1 MTVARADGAS
11 PTMAQWFQ
19 LKAEQ
24 PDALLFFRMGDFFEL
39 FFEDAVAAAAA
50 LDIALTARGEH
61 AGAAIPMCGVPVSTS
76 EVYLARLIRRGFR
89 VAVAEQMEQATARSG
104 RGPLRRAI
112 VRLVTPGTLTEDA
125 LLEPGRPNLLLALAA
140 VPAGGGARRNAQA
153 GAGAGPGF
161 DDDSAGGPGFGAAWL
176 DVSTGLFETQAVGPG
191 GLAGLLGRVEAS
203 EILAPEGV
211 GLGEWEARRAPAR
224 APQPTAAA
232 RARLAEAFGARS
244 LDAFGRFSDAE
255 AVAASLAL
263 DYVRATQAGRL
274 PRLSPPVALGEARH
288 LALDA
293 ATRASLEIL
302 RPREGDGPSLLS
314 AVSRTLTAPG
324 ARLLAARLAA
334 PLTDPGAIAR
344 RQEGWCWLLGHPAAL
359 AALRAALRGAPDMAR
374 ALGRLSLGRGSA
386 RDLATVRD
394 GLAAAE
400 AAGAALAAAGPDG
413 AGGAD
418 TGSLGLQGGG
428 PEGGGTEGGG
438 SEGGGSEGGGSA
450 ATLAAARRVLAGEA
464 ARGAVAGTPVEGAP
478 GVAAAGGAPDG
489 SGAGTAGAGEPGAA
503 ASGAGMPGVA
513 ASGAGRLAAL
523 RALLARALVDQPP
536 VRDDGHAVA
545 PGFDGELDAE
555 RALRDDSR
563 RVIATLQLD
572 YAQRYGVASLR
583 IRHHAQLGYVVEA
596 PAAAVEA
603 LRAHP
608 DLMLRQAM
616 ANGAR
621 FSSVELGEL
630 DRRITEAGER
640 AGARERAVLARLV
653 ADVLAESGRIAAA
666 AAVLAGLDVAQSA
679 ARLAEGGRWCRP
691 VVGADVAFRIEA
703 GRHPAVEAAMA
714 RPAGARPGGGR
725 TAGMAR
731 VGTSAGGGGA
741 ESGGAGDG
749 DAAGTAA
756 ATADRA
762 EAGLFQPNDC
772 DLSPERRVLL
782 LTGPNMAGKSTFL
795 RQNALIVILA
805 QAGLPVPAAAARIG
819 VVDRLFSRVG
829 ASDDLARGRSTFMVE
844 MTETA
849 AILHQAG
856 PRSLVVVDEIGR
868 GTATLDGLAI
878 AWAVLEAL
886 HERSCCRTV
895 FATHFH
901 ELAQLAGGSGPVAV
915 GGVAGGRL
923 ARMRAHTMRVQ
934 EWRGGVVFLHEV
946 AEGAAGRS
954 WGVHVARLAGVP
966 AVVVRRAGLL
976 LSRLE
981 AGERPRE
988 DLPLFAGLEAREDG
1002 ATGADATGA
1011 GPAEAAVED
1020 AGAEDLEAEDA
1031 GLARAVLEA
1040 LSRIDADALSPREA
1054 LDALYRLKALGRT
1067 VP

>member
-1 MTVARADGAS
+1 
-11 PTMAQWFQ
+11 MAQWFL

-39 FFEDAVAAAAA
+39 FFEDAQAAAAA

-61 AGAAIPMCGVPVSTS
+61 AGAPVPMCGVPVGTS
-76 EVYLARLIRRGFR
+76 EIYLARLIRRGFR
-89 VAVAEQMEQATARSG
+89 VAVAEQMEAASERSG

-125 LLEPGRPNLLLALAA
+125 LLEAARPSLLLAL
-140 VPAGGGARRNAQA
+140 VSGAIDGDGPGTRS
-153 GAGAGPGF
+153 GAGPGRA
-161 DDDSAGGPGFGAAWL
+161 AGAAGFGAAWL
-176 DVSTGLFETQAVGPG
+176 DVSTGLFETQAVAPD
-191 GLAGLLGRVEAS
+191 GLPGLLGRVEPS
-203 EILAPEGV
+203 EILAPPGV
-211 GLGEWEARRAPAR
+211 ALGEWEARRAPTR
-224 APQPTAAA
+224 EPSPPSAA
-232 RARLAEAFGARS
+232 RTRLAEAFGARS
-244 LDAFGRFSDAE
+244 LDAFGSFSDAE
-255 AVAASLAL
+255 AVAAVLAL

-274 PRLSPPVALGEARH
+274 PRLSPPVPLGEARH

-293 ATRASLEIL
+293 ATRASLDIL
-302 RPREGDGPSLLS
+302 RARDGDGPSLFS

-324 ARLLAARLAA
+324 ARLLAQRLAA
-334 PLTDPGAIAR
+334 PLTDPGAIGR
-344 RQEGWCWLLGHPAAL
+344 RQDGWCWLLEAPAAL
-359 AALRAALRGAPDMAR
+359 AALRAALRGVPDMAR
-374 ALGRLSLGRGSA
+374 ALGRLSLGRGTA
-386 RDLATVRD
+386 RDLAAVRD
-394 GLAAAE
+394 GLAAAD
-400 AAGAALAAAGPDG
+400 AARAALAAAKSHGLP
-413 AGGAD
+413 
-418 TGSLGLQGGG
+418 TGSVGAEGLGLPGGVPAG
-428 PEGGGTEGGG
+428 M
-438 SEGGGSEGGGSA
+438 
-450 ATLAAARRVLAGEA
+450 LAAARQVLAGKRPARGSA
-464 ARGAVAGTPVEGAP
+464 ARPHADGAP
-478 GVAAAGGAPDG
+478 RPVTP
-489 SGAGTAGAGEPGAA
+489 E
-503 ASGAGMPGVA
+503 AGMTEA
-513 ASGAGRLAAL
+513 DTTEADTGRLAAL
-523 RALLARALVDQPP
+523 RMLLARALVEQPP

-545 PGFDGELDAE
+545 AGFDGKLDAE

-596 PAAAVEA
+596 PAVAVET

-608 DLMLRQAM
+608 DLTLRQGM

-630 DRRITEAGER
+630 DRRITEAAER

-653 ADVLAESGRIAAA
+653 ADVLAEGDAIAAA
-666 AAVLAGLDVAQSA
+666 AAALAGLDVAQSA

-691 VVGADVAFRIEA
+691 VVSADVAFRVEA
-703 GRHPAVEAAMA
+703 GRHPVVEAALAGLPSAAAGSA
-714 RPAGARPGGGR
+714 RPVRARRAGAGAMERAGVG
-725 TAGMAR
+725 TADAGMT
-731 VGTSAGGGGA
+731 G
-741 ESGGAGDG
+741 
-749 DAAGTAA
+749 AAGEEADDDASGPATSPAA
-756 ATADRA
+756 GPADQPEATV
-762 EAGLFQPNDC
+762 FQPNDC

-805 QAGLPVPAAAARIG
+805 QAGLPVPADRARIG

-829 ASDDLARGRSTFMVE
+829 AADDLARGRSTFMVE

-886 HERSCCRTV
+886 HERCCCRTV

-901 ELAQLAGGSGPVAV
+901 ELAQLGGGSGPVAV

-923 ARMRAHTMRVQ
+923 ARMRPHTMRVQ
-934 EWRGGVVFLHEV
+934 EWKDGVVFLHEV

-988 DLPLFAGLEAREDG
+988 DLPLFAGLDPPSAGAEQAGVGTAEEAPGPGHPPVGPDQDG
-1002 ATGADATGA
+1002 ATRDPAAQKRAMQDGATQ
-1011 GPAEAAVED
+1011 EAATAAQVA
-1020 AGAEDLEAEDA
+1020 AG
-1031 GLARAVLEA
+1031 AVLEA

-1054 LDALYRLKALGRT
+1054 LDALYHLKGLSRAT
-1067 VP
+1067 S